1 MPKYKDGSEKIT
13 SLQAILYSWRG
24 IKLLHKI
31 LPFNLVRNIVN
42 NTLWGIMP
50 LLSLFFSSLVISE
63 LAGGQDIQRIILFVS
78 LAIGQG
84 FVFSITSSFL
94 TYLNAS
100 RGGNDSRYLEQLEFH
115 KHYAGMDYVHVE
127 NAGVNVLVSDIKR
140 KSDHSGLG
148 YGLNRLSQLTPL
160 LANGVISLVA
170 SAVLMSGLFVPFAG
184 GSFITSPWVMI
195 LLIATSVVVP
205 AVLQAILMKRFQR
218 ARLYLTKGLA
228 RSSNLYEYFEKTFVN
243 AHAAAGKDV
252 RIFNF
257 QNPILHTVKKFFSA
271 WLFTHN
277 VFAQN
282 NGIGMAVGAIFLVL
296 SYLIIGLRALEGMY
310 DIGEVVRLVGAI
322 TAFYGAIV
330 GVMVSLSNL
339 KDNAPFLGM
348 LFDFFD
354 LPSTKYKGTLTTEKR
369 ADGEY
374 ELEFHNVSFK
384 YPGSDKFALENLNLA
399 FRIGER
405 IAIVGMNG
413 SGKTTMI
420 KLLCR
425 LYEPTSGYISLNGID
440 IKKYAYDEYID
451 IFSVVFQDFALT
463 GLPLGQ
469 NVATSINYK
478 ESFVRSALVKT
489 GFGERLNRLE
499 NGLNTPLFKDYDM
512 DGVTVSGG
520 EAQKIALA
528 RAIYK
533 NAPIVILD
541 EPTAALD
548 PIAEY
553 EIYSKFNEIVGN
565 KTAIFIS
572 HRLSSCRF
580 CHDIAV
586 FNEGKLVQQGT
597 HEVLLSNTT
606 GKYHE
611 MWYAQAHHY
620 GEG

>member
-1 MPKYKDGSEKIT
+1 
-13 SLQAILYSWRG
+13 
-24 IKLLHKI
+24 
-31 LPFNLVRNIVN
+31 
-42 NTLWGIMP
+42 
-50 LLSLFFSSLVISE
+50 
-63 LAGGQDIQRIILFVS
+63 
-78 LAIGQG
+78 
-84 FVFSITSSFL
+84 
-94 TYLNAS
+94 
-100 RGGNDSRYLEQLEFH
+100 
-115 KHYAGMDYVHVE
+115 
-127 NAGVNVLVSDIKR
+127 
-140 KSDHSGLG
+140 
-148 YGLNRLSQLTPL
+148 
-160 LANGVISLVA
+160 
-170 SAVLMSGLFVPFAG
+170 
-184 GSFITSPWVMI
+184 
-195 LLIATSVVVP
+195 
-205 AVLQAILMKRFQR
+205 
-218 ARLYLTKGLA
+218 
-228 RSSNLYEYFEKTFVN
+228 
-243 AHAAAGKDV
+243 
-252 RIFNF
+252 
-257 QNPILHTVKKFFSA
+257 
-271 WLFTHN
+271 
-277 VFAQN
+277 
-282 NGIGMAVGAIFLVL
+282 
-296 SYLIIGLRALEGMY
+296 LRALEGMY

-322 TAFYGAIV
+322 TAFYGATV

-374 ELEFHNVSFK
+374 SLEFHNVSFK

-399 FRIGER
+399 FKIGER

-451 IFSVVFQDFALT
+451 IFSVVFQDFTLS

-469 NVATSINYK
+469 NVATSINYD
-478 ESFVRSALVKT
+478 EIAVRSALFKT

-499 NGLNTPLFKDYDM
+499 NGLNTTLFKDYDM

-597 HEVLLSNTT
+597 HDVLLSNTT

-620 GEG
+620 GEGVSTPLSAQA